1 MPSPIL
7 LNITK
12 DITSII
18 SSATKDAT
26 RKSFTKFVISLG
38 VYDHNMLQLQVI
50 MLQTF
55 RVEKFGVSPTQ
66 LLNQHSNNTATIE
79 IHYEQKKLARLLR
92 T

>member
-1 MPSPIL
+1 VSSPIL

-12 DITSII
+12 DITSTI

-26 RKSFTKFVISLG
+26 QKSFTKFVIRLG
-38 VYDHNMLQLQVI
+38 VYHHNMIQFQVL
-50 MLQTF
+50 MLQKF

-79 IHYEQKKLARLLR
+79 IRYEQKKLARLLR